1 MLLNADDIDK
11 AFKALKA
18 KFATPPGD
26 TIDIRADLTR
36 EEFNSYLDTFIMH
49 HPSLEKYMGKDE
61 GIKLMYQDS
70 LIVEELIRNFTAR
83 EIPILCVHDSIIVQE
98 KYLDLAR
105 EEMKKATVK
114 LLGVELDFDQNRV
127 TKDLVD
133 GTRGFKDTQFTASY
147 WEAFIQQY
155 PSGVTTRYQD
165 NLDKFNEWKS

>member
-1 MLLNADDIDK
+1 
-11 AFKALKA
+11 
-18 KFATPPGD
+18 
-26 TIDIRADLTR
+26 
-36 EEFNSYLDTFIMH
+36 
-49 HPSLEKYMGKDE
+49 MGKDE

-70 LIVEELIRNFTAR
+70 IIVEELIRSFTAK

-133 GTRGFKDTQFTASY
+133 GTRGFKDTEFTTSY
-147 WEAFIQQY
+147 WETFILQY
-155 PSGVTTRYQD
+155 PTGVTTRYQD